1 MAVIVMEEDD
11 LERLLDKVVSRA
23 IEVYAVQVPS
33 SLPPALTIT
42 EFMDLL
48 KISRPTATEV
58 MKRPDFPVNRM
69 FGNPR
74 IPTGLLLR
82 WIDEHTE
89 WIDKNAGEEFN
100 VRRRKHAAG

>member
-1 MAVIVMEEDD
+1 MEEAD

-23 IEVYAVQVPS
+23 IEAYAVQVPS
-33 SLPPALTIT
+33 SLPPALTT
-42 EFMDLL
+42 VEFMELL

-58 MKRPDFPVNRM
+58 MKRPGFPVNRE

-82 WIDEHTE
+82 WIDENTE
-89 WIDKNAGEEFN
+89 WVQKNAGKEFKA
-100 VRRRKHAAG
+100 RRRKHATG